1 MTVIEQIKSKLDI
14 VEEIGAVVPLK
25 KSGKA
30 YKGVCPF
37 HSERTP
43 SFYVFPNSGAWKC
56 FGCQESGD
64 IFTFLEKQQGLE
76 FKEALAILAEKAGV
90 PLESPRDVLPG
101 SEEENQEEAARKR
114 LRQINEAAAIWFH
127 HLLLTSSEA
136 SYARS
141 YLDGRG
147 VNHDSITLFR
157 LGYAPNGGELL
168 CKYLLSQGYSA
179 QEIVAAGLGRERE
192 PTRGGGLYDYF
203 RNRLIFPIR
212 DPRGR
217 TIGFGGRELGGGS
230 PKYLNTPQTP
240 LFDKS
245 NTLYALDL
253 ARETIKRRDQV
264 VIVEGYMDA
273 LIAHQYG
280 EKNVVACIGSAITDK
295 HVRQFKKLT
304 KRLALALDPDAAGES
319 ATLRGIE
326 VAQQGFDRVAILI
339 PTTAPGTPKDRR
351 GEPRGMVRFE
361 EQVDAQ
367 ITILRLPP
375 GEDPDEV
382 IRQDVGLWRKALAEA
397 LPLVDFLFE
406 AHTAGLPLET
416 PQGKAEAA
424 KRLLP
429 VLLEVHD
436 RVKQDAYLR
445 RLAGMLRTDER
456 ALRQELELLRREQAR
471 EGQRGHFAHE
481 TGQKS
486 YMKDQDGEQAEA
498 ISDQQARGETLVKL
512 VPKSGSPEALAQALE
527 ETCVGLLLACPS
539 LTGDI
544 YGIIDEVDF
553 TGTETR
559 VLYHCLVTAL
569 QNGTLSDT
577 QRILSTL
584 PDLVQETAERLRQEV
599 EMRARMESISHTRRR
614 SQQRGSH
621 AAEAEPMLDP
631 ARLKKDATKAA
642 YRLKRARLK
651 ETLNELIYLRQEAE
665 QAGDQEG
672 VAALKQRTKDLLL
685 QIETIDSAVPLHS

>member
-1 MTVIEQIKSKLDI
+1 MTIIEQIKSKLDI

-43 SFYVFPNSGAWKC
+43 SFYVFPNSGSWKC

-90 PLESPRDVLPG
+90 ELEMPRDALPG
-101 SEEENQEEAARKR
+101 SEEEEQEEATRKR

-136 SYARS
+136 TYARS

-147 VNHDSITLFR
+147 VSHDSITLFR
-157 LGYAPNGGELL
+157 LGFAPNGGDLL
-168 CKYLLSQGYSA
+168 CKYLLSQDYTA
-179 QEIVAAGLGRERE
+179 QEIIAAGLGRERE
-192 PTRGGGLYDYF
+192 PAKGGGLYDYF
-203 RNRLIFPIR
+203 RNRIIFPIR

-253 ARETIKRRDQV
+253 AREAIKRRDQV

-304 KRLALALDPDAAGES
+304 KRLALALDPDAAGEL

-326 VAQQGFDRVAILI
+326 VAQQGFDRVVIPI
-339 PTTAPGTPKDRR
+339 PTTAPGAPKDRR

-382 IRQDVGLWRKALAEA
+382 IRRDVRLWKQALAEA

-406 AHTAGLPLET
+406 IHTTHLRLET

-429 VLLEVHD
+429 VLLEVRD

-445 RLAGMLRTDER
+445 RLAGMLRSDER
-456 ALRQELELLRREQAR
+456 ALRQELDLLQRAQAR
-471 EGQRGHFAHE
+471 EGRGAHFVSE

-486 YMKDQDGEQAEA
+486 YMKERGDEQAEA
-498 ISDQQARGETLVKL
+498 THAQQAPGESAFQL
-512 VPKSGSPEALAQALE
+512 VPRGSSPEALSKALE
-527 ETCVGLLLACPS
+527 ETCIGLLLASPI
-539 LTGDI
+539 LAEDI
-544 YGIIDEVDF
+544 CGIIDEVDF
-553 TGTETR
+553 IETETR
-559 VLYHCLVTAL
+559 ALYRIFVTAL
-569 QNGTLSDT
+569 HNGTLSDI
-577 QRILSTL
+577 QSKLSALPAIL
-584 PDLVQETAERLRQEV
+584 QETAERLRQEV
-599 EMRARMESISHTRRR
+599 EVRERMESMSRIRRR
-614 SQQRGSH
+614 PQQKGQPVL
-621 AAEAEPMLDP
+621 ETLPGLDRV
-631 ARLKKDATKAA
+631 RLKKVATKAA

-651 ETLNELIYLRQEAE
+651 EAHNELIYLRQEAE

-672 VAALKQRTKDLLL
+672 LMALDQRRRELLL
-685 QIETIDSAVPLHS
+685 QMETIDSAVPLHS

>member
-1 MTVIEQIKSKLDI
+1 MTIIEQIKSKLDI

-43 SFYVFPNSGAWKC
+43 SFYVFPNSGSWKC

-90 PLESPRDVLPG
+90 PLETQRDALPG
-101 SEEENQEEAARKR
+101 SEEDEQEEATRRR

-127 HLLLTSSEA
+127 HLLLTSTEA
-136 SYARS
+136 SYARA

-147 VNHDSITLFR
+147 VNHDSLTLFR
-157 LGYAPNGGELL
+157 LGFAPAGGDLL
-168 CKYLLSQGYSA
+168 CKYLLSQEYTA
-179 QEIVAAGLGRERE
+179 QEIIAAGLGRERE
-192 PTRGGGLYDYF
+192 PAKGGGLYDYF
-203 RNRLIFPIR
+203 RNRIIFPIR

-217 TIGFGGRELGGGS
+217 TVGFGGRELGGGS

-253 ARETIKRRDQV
+253 ARDAIKRRDQV

-326 VAQQGFDRVAILI
+326 VAQQGFDRVAIPI
-339 PTTAPGTPKDRR
+339 PTAAPGAPKDRR
-351 GEPRGMVRFE
+351 GEPRGLVRFE

-382 IRQDVGLWRKALAEA
+382 IRQDVGLWKKALAEA

-406 AHTAGLPLET
+406 VHTANLRLDT
-416 PQGKAEAA
+416 PQGKADAA

-456 ALRQELELLRREQAR
+456 ALRQELDLLRREQ
-471 EGQRGHFAHE
+471 GRGSRNELYAPE

-486 YMKDQDGEQAEA
+486 YMKARGGEQAEA
-498 ISDQQARGETLVKL
+498 LFDQQAQGETPFKL
-512 VPKSGSPEALAQALE
+512 VPKAGSQEALSSALE
-527 ETCVGLLLACPS
+527 ETCLGLLLVSPVIA
-539 LTGDI
+539 GDI
-544 YGIIDEVDF
+544 CGIIDEVDF

-559 VLYHCLVTAL
+559 ALYHIFITAL
-569 QNGTLSDT
+569 HNGTLSDI
-577 QRILSTL
+577 QRMLSAL
-584 PDLVQETAERLRQEV
+584 PEFVQETAERLRQEV
-599 EMRARMESISHTRRR
+599 EMRERMESISRIRKR
-614 SQQRGSH
+614 PGQ
-621 AAEAEPMLDP
+621 
-631 ARLKKDATKAA
+631 KAQPW
-642 YRLKRARLK
+642 LSI
-651 ETLNELIYLRQEAE
+651 TLCWI
-665 QAGDQEG
+665 
-672 VAALKQRTKDLLL
+672 
-685 QIETIDSAVPLHS
+685 AVV

>member
-1 MTVIEQIKSKLDI
+1 MTVIEQIKSKLDV

-43 SFYVFPNSGAWKC
+43 SFYVFPQSGTWKC

-76 FKEALAILAEKAGV
+76 FKEALVILAEKAGV
-90 PLESPRDVLPG
+90 PLETPRDVLPG
-101 SEEENQEEAARKR
+101 SEEEDQEEAARRR

-136 SYARS
+136 TYARS

-157 LGYAPNGGELL
+157 LGFAPNGGDLL
-168 CKYLLSQGYSA
+168 CKYLLGQEYSA
-179 QEIVAAGLGRERE
+179 QEIIAAGLGRERE
-192 PTRGGGLYDYF
+192 PAKGGGLYDYF
-203 RNRLIFPIR
+203 RNRIIFPIR

-253 ARETIKRRDQV
+253 AREAIKRRDQV
-264 VIVEGYMDA
+264 VIVEGYMAA

-280 EKNVVACIGSAITDK
+280 EKNVVACIGSAITEK

-304 KRLALALDPDAAGES
+304 KRLALALDPDTAGEM

-326 VAQQGFDRVAILI
+326 VAQQGFDRIAIPI
-339 PTTAPGTPKDRR
+339 PTAAPGTPKDRR

-382 IRQDVGLWRKALAEA
+382 IRRDVGLWKRALAEA
-397 LPLVDFLFE
+397 
-406 AHTAGLPLET
+406 
-416 PQGKAEAA
+416 
-424 KRLLP
+424 

-445 RLAGMLRTDER
+445 RLAGMLHTDER
-456 ALRQELELLRREQAR
+456 ALRQELDLLRRAQAR
-471 EGQRGHFAHE
+471 EGRNGHVASE

-486 YMKDQDGEQAEA
+486 YMKERGDEQAETT
-498 ISDQQARGETLVKL
+498 SDQQAQGERSVELL
-512 VPKSGSPEALAQALE
+512 PKGRSQEALSQALE
-527 ETCVGLLLACPS
+527 ETCIGVLLACPT
-539 LTGDI
+539 LVRDI
-544 YGIIDEVDF
+544 YGIIDDVDF
-553 TGTETR
+553 IGTETR

-577 QRILSTL
+577 QRMLSAL
-584 PDLVQETAERLRQEV
+584 PDVVQETAERLRQEV
-599 EMRARMESISHTRRR
+599 EMRERMESISRIRRR
-614 SQQRGSH
+614 PLQQGQH
-621 AAEAEPMLDP
+621 ALEANTVLDKG
-631 ARLKKDATKAA
+631 RLKKVVTKAA
-642 YRLKRARLK
+642 YRLKRTRLK
-651 ETLNELIYLRQEAE
+651 EAHNELIYLRQEAE
-665 QAGDQEG
+665 HAGDQEG
-672 VAALKQRTKDLLL
+672 LAALDQQVKDLLL
-685 QIETIDSAVPLHS
+685 QMETIDSAVPLHS

>member
-43 SFYVFPNSGAWKC
+43 SFYVFPQTGTWRC
-56 FGCQESGD
+56 FGCNEGGD
-64 IFTFLEKQQGLE
+64 LFTFLEKQQGLE
-76 FKEALAILAEKAGV
+76 FKEALAMLAEKAGV
-90 PLESPRDVLPG
+90 ALETPRDVLPG
-101 SEEENQEEAARKR
+101 SEEENQEEAARRR

-127 HLLLTSSEA
+127 HLLLTSPEA
-136 SYARS
+136 TYARS

-147 VNHDSITLFR
+147 VNHDSIALFR
-157 LGYAPNGGELL
+157 LGFAPAGGDLL
-168 CKYLLSQGYSA
+168 CKYLLSQEYSA

-192 PTRGGGLYDYF
+192 AAKGGGLYDYF
-203 RNRLIFPIR
+203 RNRIIFPIR

-217 TIGFGGRELGGGS
+217 TVGFGGRELGGGS

-245 NTLYALDL
+245 SILYGLDM
-253 ARETIKRRDQV
+253 ARETIKRRDQI

-280 EKNVVACIGSAITDK
+280 EKNVVACIGSAITEK

-304 KRLALALDPDAAGES
+304 KRLALALDPDAAGET

-326 VAQQGFDRVAILI
+326 VAQQGFDRVAVPV
-339 PTTAPGTPKDRR
+339 PTTAPGALKDRR

-361 EQVDAQ
+361 EQVDAE

-382 IRQDVGLWRKALAEA
+382 IRRDGGLWKKALVEA

-406 AHTAGLPLET
+406 AHTARLRLDT

-429 VLLEVHD
+429 VLLEVRD

-445 RLAGMLRTDER
+445 RLAGMLRADER
-456 ALRQELELLRREQAR
+456 ALRQEMDLLRREQAR
-471 EGQRGHFAHE
+471 DTRGGQHAPE
-481 TGQKS
+481 TGQKY
-486 YMKDQDGEQAEA
+486 YMNEGGDEQTGGVQ
-498 ISDQQARGETLVKL
+498 DQQARGETLFKL
-512 VPKSGSPEALAQALE
+512 APKAGSQEALSQALE
-527 ETCVGLLLACPS
+527 ETCLGLLLVCPG
-539 LTGDI
+539 LAEDI
-544 YGIIDEVDF
+544 CGIIDEVDF

-559 VLYHCLVTAL
+559 ALYRCFITAL
-569 QNGTLSDT
+569 HNGTLTDT
-577 QRILSTL
+577 QRMLSAL
-584 PDLVQETAERLRQEV
+584 PEVLQETAERLRQEV
-599 EMRARMESISHTRRR
+599 EMRERMESISRIRRR
-614 SQQRGSH
+614 PLQKTQH
-621 AAEAEPMLDP
+621 VLEANPVLDSI
-631 ARLKKDATKAA
+631 RLKKVATKAA

-651 ETLNELIYLRQEAE
+651 EAHNELIYLQQEAE
-665 QAGDQEG
+665 QAGDQDA
-672 VAALKQRTKDLLL
+672 VAALKQRRKDLLL
-685 QIETIDSAVPLHS
+685 QIEMIDSAVPLHS

>member
-1 MTVIEQIKSKLDI
+1 MTIIEQIKSKLDI

-43 SFYVFPNSGAWKC
+43 SFYVFPNSGSWKC

-76 FKEALAILAEKAGV
+76 FKEALALLAEKAGV
-90 PLESPRDVLPG
+90 ELEIRDALPV
-101 SEEENQEEAARKR
+101 SEEEEQEEATRKR

-136 SYARS
+136 TYARS

-147 VNHDSITLFR
+147 VSHDSITLFR
-157 LGYAPNGGELL
+157 LGYAPTGGDLL
-168 CKYLLSQGYSA
+168 CKYLLSQDYTA
-179 QEIVAAGLGRERE
+179 QEIIAAGLGRERE
-192 PTRGGGLYDYF
+192 PAKGGGLYDYF
-203 RNRLIFPIR
+203 RNRVIFPIR

-253 ARETIKRRDQV
+253 AREAIKRRDQV

-304 KRLALALDPDAAGES
+304 KRLALALDPDAAGEM

-326 VAQQGFDRVAILI
+326 VAQQGFDRVIATM
-339 PTTAPGTPKDRR
+339 PSTPDDPRSK
-351 GEPRGMVRFE
+351 GKVRGMIRLQ

-382 IRQDVGLWRKALAEA
+382 IRQDVGLWRKALVEA
-397 LPLVDFLFE
+397 LPLVDFFFE
-406 AHTAGLPLET
+406 IYLSRLQLDT
-416 PQGKAEAA
+416 PQRKADAA
-424 KRLLP
+424 KQIFP
-429 VLLEVHD
+429 ILLEIHD
-436 RVKQDAYLR
+436 TVKQEAYFNRLVTLLR
-445 RLAGMLRTDER
+445 VEEKALHREFER
-456 ALRQELELLRREQAR
+456 ARFERIHQQSRLSKSVS
-471 EGQRGHFAHE
+471 E

-486 YMKDQDGEQAEA
+486 YMKERGEEQAEA
-498 ISDQQARGETLVKL
+498 THAQQAAGESALQL
-512 VPKSGSPEALAQALE
+512 VPRGSSPEALSKALE
-527 ETCVGLLLACPS
+527 ETCIGLLLASPP
-539 LTGDI
+539 LAGDI
-544 YGIIDEVDF
+544 CGIIDEVDF
-553 TGTETR
+553 IETETR
-559 VLYHCLVTAL
+559 ALYHIFITAL
-569 QNGTLSDT
+569 HNGTLSDI
-577 QRILSTL
+577 QSKLSALPAIL
-584 PDLVQETAERLRQEV
+584 QETAERLRQEV
-599 EMRARMESISHTRRR
+599 EMRERMESISHNRRR
-614 SQQRGSH
+614 PQQKTWQGPETH
-621 AAEAEPMLDP
+621 PGLDRV
-631 ARLKKDATKAA
+631 RLKKVATKAA

-651 ETLNELIYLRQEAE
+651 EAHNELIYLRQEAE

-672 VAALKQRTKDLLL
+672 LMALDQRRRELLL
-685 QIETIDSAVPLHS
+685 QMETIDSAVPLHS

>member
-1 MTVIEQIKSKLDI
+1 MTIIEQIKSKLDI

-43 SFYVFPNSGAWKC
+43 SFYVFPNSGTWKC

-90 PLESPRDVLPG
+90 PLETARDALPG
-101 SEEENQEEAARKR
+101 SEAEEQEEAARRR

-136 SYARS
+136 TYARS

-147 VNHDSITLFR
+147 VNHESIMLFR
-157 LGYAPNGGELL
+157 LGFAPAGGDLL
-168 CKYLLSQGYSA
+168 CKYLLSQEYTA
-179 QEIVAAGLGRERE
+179 QEIIAAGLGRERE
-192 PTRGGGLYDYF
+192 PAKGGGLYDYF
-203 RNRLIFPIR
+203 RNRIIFPIR

-253 ARETIKRRDQV
+253 AREAIKRRDQI

-280 EKNVVACIGSAITDK
+280 EKNVVACIGSAITEK

-304 KRLALALDPDAAGES
+304 RRLALALDPDAAGES

-326 VAQQGFDRVAILI
+326 VAQQGFDRVAIPI
-339 PTTAPGTPKDRR
+339 PTAAPGAPKDRR

-382 IRQDVGLWRKALAEA
+382 IRRDVGLWKQALAEA
-397 LPLVDFLFE
+397 LPLVDFLFG
-406 AHTAGLPLET
+406 AYTARLRLDT
-416 PQGKAEAA
+416 PQGKADAA

-456 ALRQELELLRREQAR
+456 ALRQELELLRREQTR
-471 EGQRGHFAHE
+471 EGRGGHYAPE

-486 YMKDQDGEQAEA
+486 YMKERGDEQAEEV
-498 ISDQQARGETLVKL
+498 SDQQAQGGTGFKL
-512 VPKSGSPEALAQALE
+512 VPKAANPEALSKALE
-527 ETCVGLLLACPS
+527 ETCIGLLLVCPT
-539 LTGDI
+539 LVGDI

-553 TGTETR
+553 IGTETR
-559 VLYHCLVTAL
+559 ALYHVFITAL
-569 QNGTLSDT
+569 HNGTLSDT
-577 QRILSTL
+577 QNMLSAL
-584 PDLVQETAERLRQEV
+584 PEIVQETAERLRQEV
-599 EMRARMESISHTRRR
+599 EMRERMESISRIRRR
-614 SQQRGSH
+614 SQQR
-621 AAEAEPMLDP
+621 AQPVLEANPVLDSV
-631 ARLKKDATKAA
+631 RLKKDVTKAA

-651 ETLNELIYLRQEAE
+651 EAHNELTYLRQEAE

-672 VAALKQRTKDLLL
+672 VAALKQRMKEVLL